1 MPVIKAGAFDVDY
14 WEAGHGPALVLVH
27 SSASGNRQWRRLAE
41 ELQDRYRLIA
51 VNLFGY
57 GATSPWPGERKQTL
71 ADQAALVMAAAS
83 LAQEPVVL
91 IGHSLGAVV
100 ALEAALRLGE
110 RVRTA
115 IVFEPIPFYLLKL
128 HGPAD
133 AFAEIEGIGAG
144 YRERAARGDWEGVG
158 TLFVDYW
165 SGEGAWAALSPDRK
179 ASVLAM
185 LPNVIREWDA
195 VLTPSR
201 TLREWQGISTPMR
214 LIRAADTRRPAH
226 ALASLLTAAGGTWRL
241 HEVAEGGH
249 MAPVGRPDL
258 VNPLIAGLLA
268 DGHP

>member
-1 MPVIKAGAFDVDY
+1 M
-14 WEAGHGPALVLVH
+14 
-27 SSASGNRQWRRLAE
+27 
-41 ELQDRYRLIA
+41 
-51 VNLFGY
+51 
-57 GATSPWPGERKQTL
+57 
-71 ADQAALVMAAAS
+71 
-83 LAQEPVVL
+83 
-91 IGHSLGAVV
+91 
-100 ALEAALRLGE
+100 
-110 RVRTA
+110 A

-133 AFAEIEGIGAG
+133 AFAEIEGVGSG
-144 YRERAARGDWEGVG
+144 YRERAARGDWEGVELCSSTTG
-158 TLFVDYW
+158 P
-165 SGEGAWAALSPDRK
+165 GRGWAALSPDRK
-179 ASVLAM
+179 AGVLAM

-201 TLREWQGISTPMR
+201 TLREWQVISTPMQ

-241 HEVAEGGH
+241 HDVAEGGH